1 MGEVNVQ
8 ICDGKKIFM
17 QARQRNT
24 PEDNFTW
31 RPIQVRSGNREG
43 HPRQVQVEQ
52 REEPLLEKYK
62 DSSRLRSSAL
72 HGGLAKCFNNE
83 VNGA

>member
-8 ICDGKKIFM
+8 ICIGKKISM
-17 QARQRNT
+17 QACQRNT
-24 PEDNFTW
+24 PEDNFIW
-31 RPIQVRSGNREG
+31 RPIQVRPGNREG

-72 HGGLAKCFNNE
+72 HGGLAECFNNE